1 MSGATVLFADDS
13 PSVRVIVKGV
23 LQSGGYQIIECE
35 DGAQAIEQLKAQTVD
50 LVITDL
56 HMPNADGIEVI
67 RAARSEDSPNR
78 FTPIVMLTT
87 ESQAARKQEGR
98 EAGATAWIV
107 KPFEGEML
115 LKVAAKCLGMK
126 RNG

>member
-1 MSGATVLFADDS
+1 MSATILFADDS
-13 PSVRVIVKGV
+13 PSVRVIVKG
-23 LQSGGYQIIECE
+23 LLESAGYQTVECE
-35 DGAQAIEQLKAQTVD
+35 DGQQAINHLSRTPVD

-67 RAARSEDSPNR
+67 KSAREAHSPNR

-87 ESQAARKQEGR
+87 EAQADRKRQGR

-107 KPFEGEML
+107 KPFDGEML